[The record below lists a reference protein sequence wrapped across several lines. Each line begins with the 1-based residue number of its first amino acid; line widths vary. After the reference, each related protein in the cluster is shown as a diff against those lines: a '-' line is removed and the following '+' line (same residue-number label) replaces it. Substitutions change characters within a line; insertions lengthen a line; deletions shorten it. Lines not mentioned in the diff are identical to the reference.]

1 MFYRQYIADSDES
14 AKLSLNFMYEAP
26 PGMKKENKGEEEEEQ
41 PKLELKFD
49 WQKQIP
55 EGKQAPRE
63 SYAKDLDIKDKPFGI
78 EVRNVHCIKCGK
90 WGHINT
96 DKICP
101 LFGKSKEDLFVPTED
116 PTLLMREMRKDGLA
130 IKRNAMGRQVDPHAN
145 NQVIQYDFYIYT

>member
-63 SYAKDLDIKDKPFGI
+63 RYGSVCERYMKLSNNYICSYAKDLDIKDKPFGI

-96 DKICP
+96 DKIVSWVTLMVILVVRG
-101 LFGKSKEDLFVPTED
+101 LFSYCSVLSLENPKKTCLV
-116 PTLLMREMRKDGLA
+116 MRK
-130 IKRNAMGRQVDPHAN
+130 QCH
-145 NQVIQYDFYIYT
+145 